1 MTEWDVNL
9 IKRKRSKETGRTI
22 DCRIKRGRY
31 SSLCRLWKWQNSRRG
46 GKLKISAMYRRMQAL
61 FPRTMRQCYH
71 HVSEIKKI
79 LRNHS
84 LRDSHYAI
92 FFSDTSSFICNTCSS
107 SSWSCF
113 ICHNGITDP
122 SEPDTEIIKCD
133 FNNCGRHY
141 HRIGSIVAEILA
153 EKRKKFWTKKSE
165 NVYHFINSRRKSVK
179 KVSNVLIIH
188 ATRVPLNLWQRKSV
202 HVKLINPK

>member
-1 MTEWDVNL
+1 
-9 IKRKRSKETGRTI
+9 
-22 DCRIKRGRY
+22 
-31 SSLCRLWKWQNSRRG
+31 
-46 GKLKISAMYRRMQAL
+46 MYRRMQAL

-153 EKRKKFWTKKSE
+153 EKKKKVLNQKIRKCLSLHKFTTKIGQKSFKCPHHTCHTCASKSLTKKISSCE
-165 NVYHFINSRRKSVK
+165 ANQS
-179 KVSNVLIIH
+179 KVRFHKIRSYDL
-188 ATRVPLNLWQRKSV
+188 
-202 HVKLINPK
+202 

>member
-1 MTEWDVNL
+1 ML
-9 IKRKRSKETGRTI
+9 PSRKWNQQ
-22 DCRIKRGRY
+22 
-31 SSLCRLWKWQNSRRG
+31 L
-46 GKLKISAMYRRMQAL
+46 
-61 FPRTMRQCYH
+61 
-71 HVSEIKKI
+71 

-84 LRDSHYAI
+84 LRNRHNAI

-141 HRIGSIVAEILA
+141 HRIGSIQAEILA
-153 EKRKKFWTKKSE
+153 EKTILRI
-165 NVYHFINSRRKSVK
+165 FINHSSSLLVNPREPFLVK
-179 KVSNVLIIH
+179 GYLEYPSMKRVLSSYQVCFTNMHIL
-188 ATRVPLNLWQRKSV
+188 ACEN
-202 HVKLINPK
+202 